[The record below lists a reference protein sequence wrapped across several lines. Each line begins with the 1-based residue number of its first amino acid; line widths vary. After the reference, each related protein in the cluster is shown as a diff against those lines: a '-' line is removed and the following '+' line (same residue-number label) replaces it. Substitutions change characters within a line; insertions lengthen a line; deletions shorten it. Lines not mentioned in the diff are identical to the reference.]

1 MIGVASKPR
10 WQHYVLLR
18 TQRLV
23 EFWQSHLSRG
33 DRSVLLVLGKGFDPR
48 MCLGARLVLAGG
60 GPGKRDAV
68 ALELNE
74 GPGSPSF
81 IHQDLIDKNWNELE
95 GLFRGRGDIS
105 LRSIDFWSAKGR
117 RVSSQNA
124 RDVFDSAAA
133 FAGYTDVVVDISALP
148 RSIYFPLLARILYLL
163 DNAPSA
169 GKPPTNLHVLVAED
183 PALDADIAEQGID
196 KEAEFMASFGGGFD
210 QEATPIPKV
219 WIPLMGENRTTQFN
233 RLHDRVGPEE
243 VCPVLP
249 SPSRNPRRGDD
260 IIIEYQQVLFDELRL
275 NPKDFLYASEQN
287 PFEVYRQLRAAV
299 LHYGEVFKLLGG
311 CKVALSALSS
321 KLMSLG
327 ALLVAY
333 ELKQAN
339 LNIGVAHIEC
349 QGYTITNPN
358 AANHELV
365 GLWLSGECYG
375 S

>member
-1 MIGVASKPR
+1 
-10 WQHYVLLR
+10 
-18 TQRLV
+18 
-23 EFWQSHLSRG
+23 
-33 DRSVLLVLGKGFDPR
+33 
-48 MCLGARLVLAGG
+48 MCLGAQLVLAGG
-60 GPGKRDAV
+60 GLGRRDVV
-68 ALELNE
+68 ALELKE
-74 GPGSPSF
+74 GPASPSLR
-81 IHQDLIDKNWNELE
+81 HQDLIQQNWTELE
-95 GLFRGRGDIS
+95 TLIRPRGKIS
-105 LRSIDFWSAKGR
+105 VRPIDFWSAEGR

-124 RDVFDSAAA
+124 RDVFDSPDS
-133 FAGYTDVVVDISALP
+133 FAEYTDVVVDISALP
-148 RSIYFPLLARILYLL
+148 RSIYFPLLARILYFL
-163 DNAPSA
+163 DNAARSE
-169 GKPPTNLHVLVAED
+169 KPPTNLHVLVAEE
-183 PALDADIAEQGID
+183 PAMDAGITEEGID

-219 WIPLMGENRTTQFN
+219 WMPLMGENRVTQFN
-233 RLHDRVGPEE
+233 RIHERVDPGE

-287 PFEVYRQLRAAV
+287 PFEVYRRLRAAA

-339 LNIGVAHIEC
+339 FNIGVAHIEC
-349 QGYTITNPN
+349 QGYTINPT
-358 AANHELV
+358 AANPELV